1 MSIYYI
7 NIYNDVDS
15 LDKEG
20 IEFPD
25 LAAAKNAAIEGVRA
39 MMAELVS
46 AGRPVTLHHRAEIV
60 DEDGAV
66 LAVISF
72 KELITIVP

>member
-1 MSIYYI
+1 MSIYHI

-15 LDKEG
+15 IDKEG

-25 LAAAKNAAIEGVRA
+25 LAAAKDAAIEGVRA
-39 MMAELVS
+39 MMAEHVA

-60 DEDGAV
+60 GASGTV